1 MRRSGKN
8 FALLI
13 LCALCAALLLSAC
26 SKQKPAETPQ
36 PTAKTA
42 EEKETK
48 SEAVETEAPAAEPT
62 QATQLQKNSEPPDT
76 TEPPEPPGPSE
87 PEATPE
93 PEVTPEASA
102 IPPELTEALEK
113 VRDLIDSHKC
123 YAAFEDIRSLEET
136 YRDNPAA
143 VKECEELFEKLDLL
157 LRDMEPATGTEL
169 ARTFAV
175 QGGGVLEVNAF
186 NGPAL
191 VTVTDAM
198 ALMEGAAD
206 PAMVRFYVRQGEVGQ
221 TNLPAGTYLVQYQV
235 GYRWFGPEEGFGEY
249 CTEGMLEEPLTFDFY
264 MDGQWASNAKFTIT
278 L

>member
-1 MRRSGKN
+1 MQGGDFNMRRNGET
-8 FALLI
+8 FAVLMLCMLLT
-13 LCALCAALLLSAC
+13 ALLLSAC
-26 SKQKPAETPQ
+26 SKQEMTETPQ
-36 PTAKTA
+36 PTAETA
-42 EEKETK
+42 EETEPKA
-48 SEAVETEAPAAEPT
+48 EAAVTEAPASEAPQE
-62 QATQLQKNSEPPDT
+62 TQLPENPETADT
-76 TEPPEPPGPSE
+76 TETPE

-93 PEVTPEASA
+93 APAV
-102 IPPELTEALEK
+102 PPELTDSLEK
-113 VRDLIDSHKC
+113 VRDLIDSHSC
-123 YAAFEDIRSLEET
+123 YAAFEEIRSLEET

-143 VKECEELFEKLDLL
+143 VKECEALFEKLDLL

-198 ALMEGAAD
+198 ALMEGAAE
-206 PAMVRFYVRQGEVGQ
+206 PATVRFYVRQGETGQ

-235 GYRWFGPEEGFGEY
+235 GYRWFGPEKGFGEY